1 MRRSLVISG
10 TAHAVLL
17 VWGLIAFVARPSE
30 APHAD
35 PLPVEFVSATQ
46 FSQLTAG
53 VKNAPKPI
61 DNAEPLADKVGEPKP
76 VKELAPKVVDKPEIR
91 TNSAPPPEPKPEAKS
106 QPKVAEKSQP
116 KPEPKADP
124 KPGEK
129 ADKPKDEPKPEAK
142 SQPKVAEKSQP
153 KPEPKADPKPGEKAD
168 KPKDKPKPEAKS
180 QPKVAEKSQPKTEP
194 KADPKPAVKAD
205 KPKDKPKPD
214 QVADELKKDEAK
226 KTPKPEKKQREFKP
240 DQIAEELKK
249 DEAKKQRPSPKF
261 DADQVAALLD
271 HREPQRQI
279 ATAESVNSVASLGAP
294 VGQAAH
300 LSQSELDALR
310 AKLIS
315 LWNPPAAVSAH
326 PDQYVVTIRIRL
338 ARNHRLVGQPVVLTS
353 GHGPLFEA
361 TRDSAVRAVFQAQP
375 YGMLSLTTYDQWK
388 EIDIN
393 FDAREVFGG

>member
-17 VWGLIAFVARPSE
+17 VWGLIAFAARPSE

-91 TNSAPPPEPKPEAKS
+91 TDSAPPPEPKPEAKS

-124 KPGEK
+124 KPAEK
-129 ADKPKDEPKPEAK
+129 ADKPNKDE
-142 SQPKVAEKSQP
+142 
-153 KPEPKADPKPGEKAD
+153 
-168 KPKDKPKPEAKS
+168 
-180 QPKVAEKSQPKTEP
+180 
-194 KADPKPAVKAD
+194 
-205 KPKDKPKPD
+205 PKPD

-279 ATAESVNSVASLGAP
+279 ATAESLNSVGSLGAP

-393 FDAREVFGG
+393 FDPREVFGG

>member
-1 MRRSLVISG
+1 MRCSLVISG

-61 DNAEPLADKVGEPKP
+61 DNAKPLADKVDEPKP

-91 TNSAPPPEPKPEAKS
+91 TDSAPPPEPKPEAKS

-116 KPEPKADP
+116 KPEPKA
-124 KPGEK
+124 
-129 ADKPKDEPKPEAK
+129 EPKP
-142 SQPKVAEKSQP
+142 AE
-153 KPEPKADPKPGEKAD
+153 
-168 KPKDKPKPEAKS
+168 
-180 QPKVAEKSQPKTEP
+180 
-194 KADPKPAVKAD
+194 KAD

-226 KTPKPEKKQREFKP
+226 K
-240 DQIAEELKK
+240 
-249 DEAKKQRPSPKF
+249 QRPSPKI

-279 ATAESVNSVASLGAP
+279 ATAESLNSVASLGAP

-315 LWNPPAAVSAH
+315 LWNPPAAVSVH
-326 PDQYVVTIRIRL
+326 PDLYVVTIRIRL
-338 ARNHRLVGQPVVLTS
+338 ARNHRLVGQPEVLTS
-353 GHGPLFEA
+353 GDGPLFEA

-375 YGMLSLTTYDQWK
+375 YDMLSLTTYDQWK

-393 FDAREVFGG
+393 FDPREVFGG